1 MKKRRA
7 DSFFGIHFDF
17 HAMPGQTVCDDFRP
31 DVVARALDAIKPDFV
46 QCDTKG
52 HPGLSSYSTAVGNR
66 ADAIAHDPLRMWR
79 ELTEKRGIALYGHHS
94 GLFDRRVAADHPD
107 WAIVKADGTVSDS
120 YLSPFSPYADEIL
133 IPQLI
138 ELCDTYRL
146 DGAWIDGEC
155 WGAYVDYSPW
165 AAAAWQAA
173 GGGEPP
179 REGEDGYASYCD
191 FCRQGFRDYIA
202 KYVTALHD
210 HDPNFQI
217 TSNWIYSAYMPEPVT
232 VKVDFLS
239 GDYSN
244 TNAME
249 SARFNGR
256 AIAARGMTWD
266 LMMWGQNAIPGSW
279 QTRNRST
286 KELVQ
291 YCQEAA
297 EIVAQGGGFQ
307 YFNIMYGHGGTV
319 QEWAIPMW
327 AKVAEFCR
335 ARQDACFGAKLVPQ
349 IGVLF
354 PPHRTPATSS
364 GCLYS
369 MGMPNTKAV
378 NAWIN
383 LLQDMQLSTS
393 IVYPC
398 QLGEARVRDYPVLV
412 VPACD
417 GLDEDAITGLTAYV
431 RAGGR
436 LLIDRGAA
444 VHMPQLCGEVG
455 TGGTALIWLDSGGAL
470 AAAETQFAPFSPDEA
485 VTGWAYD
492 DNYDNGRP
500 IPAAVR
506 RTVGKGSMI
515 LLGLDL
521 GETYRANR
529 TTAAKTFCRLQLD
542 ALGFVPAVTI
552 TGRGADYTDLVLTEK
567 DGGLRVNLI
576 NFSGPHQL
584 TPVRSYGAI
593 PLLGPL
599 TVTVRCAEPKLVRLI
614 PDDGTERF
622 AWQYRDGAVELT
634 LDRLDIHTCI
644 CIE

>member
-31 DVVARALDAIKPDFV
+31 DIVARALDEIKPDFV

-52 HPGLSSYSTAVGNR
+52 HPGLSSYPTAVGSC
-66 ADAIAHDPLRMWR
+66 ADGIAHDPLAMWR
-79 ELTEKRGIALYGHHS
+79 ALTEARGIALYGHHS
-94 GLFDRRVAADHPD
+94 GLFDRRAAAAHPD
-107 WAIVKADGTVSDS
+107 WAVVSADGTVSGD
-120 YLSPFSPYADEIL
+120 YLSPFSPYVDELL

-138 ELCDTYRL
+138 ELCDGYHL
-146 DGAWIDGEC
+146 DGAWVDGEC
-155 WGAYVDYSPW
+155 WGAYVDYGPY
-165 AAAAWQAA
+165 ATAAWQAA
-173 GGGEPP
+173 GGGAQPRPGEAGYADYCAFC
-179 REGEDGYASYCD
+179 REG
-191 FCRQGFRDYIA
+191 FRRYIE
-202 KYVTALHD
+202 KYVTALHA
-210 HDPNFQI
+210 HDPRFQI

-256 AIAARGMTWD
+256 AISARGMTWD

-286 KELVQ
+286 KEPVQ

-307 YFNIMYGHGGTV
+307 FFNIMYGHGGTV

-327 AKVAEFCR
+327 AQVAKFCR
-335 ARQDACFGAKLVPQ
+335 ERQEACFGAKAVPQ
-349 IGVLF
+349 VGVLF
-354 PPHRTPATSS
+354 PPHRTPSSAS

-378 NAWIN
+378 NAWVN
-383 LLQDMQLSTS
+383 LLQDMQLSTG
-393 IVYPC
+393 IVYPD
-398 QLGEARVRDYPVLV
+398 QLGEARVRSFPLLV

-417 GLDEDAITGLTAYV
+417 GLEDDVIAGLDAYV

-436 LLIDRGAA
+436 LLVDRGAA
-444 VHMPQLCGEVG
+444 VHMPALCGEIDAG
-455 TGGTALIWLDSGGAL
+455 ETALIWLDGGDAL
-470 AAAETQFAPFSPDEA
+470 AAAETVFAPLSPDET
-485 VTGWAYD
+485 VTGRAYD
-492 DNYDNGRP
+492 DNYDNGHP
-500 IPAAVR
+500 IPAAVCR
-506 RTVGKGSMI
+506 AVGDGRMI

-529 TTAAKTFCRLQLD
+529 TTAAKDFCRRQLD
-542 ALGFVPAVTI
+542 ALGFVPTVTI
-552 TGRGADYTDLVLTEK
+552 SGRGASYVDLVLTEK
-567 DGGLRVNLI
+567 AGGLRVNLI
-576 NFSGPHQL
+576 NFAGPHQL
-584 TPVRSYGAI
+584 TPVRSYGEI

-599 TVTVRCAEPKLVRLI
+599 TVTVRCAEPKGVRTV
-614 PDDGTERF
+614 PD
-622 AWQYRDGAVELT
+622 APCVWQYRDGAVEIT

-644 CIE
+644 CIA